1 MRSEIINPELGQL
14 GDELEFTLRPRS
26 FDEFIGQRKL
36 IHKLKIY
43 IEAAKKRNEPL
54 DHVLLFGPPGLGKTT
69 LANIIAAELN
79 AGIKISSGPV
89 LERAGDL
96 AGVLTNLEKGD
107 VLFIDEVHRMN
118 RVVEEYLYS
127 AMEDFRIDIMID
139 KGPSARS
146 IQLNLEGFTLVGAT
160 TRAGLLTSPI
170 RDRFGISMRMDY
182 YSHKELIQI
191 VMRSA
196 KLLNIHITH
205 DGAVELGKRSRGTP
219 RIANRILKRCR
230 DYAEVR
236 GDGVITESIASEAL
250 EMLEIDEIGLD
261 PMDKR
266 ILLTLVNHFE
276 GGPVGLQ
283 NLAVAIGEEAE
294 TIEEV
299 YEPFLI
305 QEGFIQRTSRGRIAL
320 DRTYKHLNLKRGKPI
335 SQGSLFNDEV

>member
-1 MRSEIINPELGQL
+1 MRSEIINPELGTL
-14 GDELEFTLRPRS
+14 EDELEFTLRPRS
-26 FDEFIGQRKL
+26 LDEFIGQKKL

-43 IEAAKKRNEPL
+43 IEAARKRNEPL

-69 LANIIAAELN
+69 LANIIAAELE

-127 AMEDFRIDIMID
+127 AMEDYRIDIMID

-170 RDRFGISMRMDY
+170 RDRFGIIMRMDY
-182 YSHKELIQI
+182 YSHKELLQV

-196 KLLNIHITH
+196 KLLKVDITKE
-205 DGAVELGKRSRGTP
+205 GAIELGKTFARN
-219 RIANRILKRCR
+219 A
-230 DYAEVR
+230 
-236 GDGVITESIASEAL
+236 
-250 EMLEIDEIGLD
+250 
-261 PMDKR
+261 
-266 ILLTLVNHFE
+266 
-276 GGPVGLQ
+276 Q
-283 NLAVAIGEEAE
+283 
-294 TIEEV
+294 
-299 YEPFLI
+299 
-305 QEGFIQRTSRGRIAL
+305 
-320 DRTYKHLNLKRGKPI
+320 DR
-335 SQGSLFNDEV
+335 